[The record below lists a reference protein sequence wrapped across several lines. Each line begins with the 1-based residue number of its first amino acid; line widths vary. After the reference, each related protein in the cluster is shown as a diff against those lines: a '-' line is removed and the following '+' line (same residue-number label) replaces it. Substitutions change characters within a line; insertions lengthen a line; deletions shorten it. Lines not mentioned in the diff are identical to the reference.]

1 MNATSKGIGRLLF
14 VLTALLILEGCS
26 STRKASR
33 SPEARLMEMHDRW
46 QGVPYVLG
54 GTSRS
59 GVDCSAFVMIVMR
72 EQFGINLPRTTR
84 EQMQVGVNVR
94 RSRLRVGD
102 LVFFQTG
109 RTTFHV
115 GIMLDNKRFLHAST
129 SRGPMIS
136 SLDERYWSQRY
147 LRARRV
153 MR

>member
-1 MNATSKGIGRLLF
+1 MRILVILVAA
-14 VLTALLILEGCS
+14 VILEGCS
-26 STRKASR
+26 STRKAMR

-54 GTSRS
+54 GTTRN

-84 EQMQVGVNVR
+84 EQMRVGVRVR
-94 RSRLRVGD
+94 QSRLRVGD

-109 RTTFHV
+109 RSTFHV

>member
-1 MNATSKGIGRLLF
+1 MNTPSRFYVRLL
-14 VLTALLILEGCS
+14 ALLVAVLILEACS
-26 STRKASR
+26 PSRRAAR

-54 GTSRS
+54 GTSRN

-84 EQMQVGVNVR
+84 EQMQVGVRVR

-109 RTTFHV
+109 RTTYHV

-147 LRARRV
+147 HRSRRV
-153 MR
+153 AR